1 MNPYNRPYD
10 EETGEPSDLDQ
21 NNPVDLTKEEWQDIY
36 SDWDYDLDNDHSMD
50 Y

>member
-1 MNPYNRPYD
+1 MNPCEFCNK
-10 EETGEPSDLDQ
+10 ENCQCDLDQ

-36 SDWDYDLDNDHSMD
+36 SDPDYDLDNDHSMD

>member
-10 EETGEPSDLDQ
+10 PETGEASDFDQ
-21 NNPVDLTKEEWQDIY
+21 NNPTDVSAETWAEIY
-36 SDWDYDLDNDHSMD
+36 SDPDYDLDNDHSMD